1 MNIAQGLKEK
11 NRITGRIAE
20 LEKKIS
26 RNNKFHSNRPPVDNV
41 AELFER
47 LTLEKASLVRLKHQ
61 LAVAN
66 AGISNEL
73 ADLAETKGMIKFLE
87 TLPTGVSGYPVQ
99 THDYTT
105 NRVIDSDYT
114 IEYSLDQKNVDN
126 LIQSYRSLAEKLQDQ
141 IDNYNA
147 TTFVK

>member
-11 NRITGRIAE
+11 NRIAGRIAE

-47 LTLEKASLVRLKHQ
+47 LTLEKSSLIRLKHQ

>member
-11 NRITGRIAE
+11 NRIAGRIAE
-20 LEKKIS
+20 LEKKIVK
-26 RNNKFHSNRPPVDNV
+26 NNKFHSNRPPVDDVN
-41 AELFER
+41 ELFKR
-47 LTLEKASLVRLKHQ
+47 LTLEKASLVRLKEQ

-87 TLPTGVSGYPVQ
+87 SLPTGVSGYPVQ
-99 THDYTT
+99 THDYAT
-105 NRVIDSDYT
+105 NRLIDSEYT
-114 IEYSLDQKNVDN
+114 IEYTLDQKRIDN
-126 LIQSYRSLAEKLQDQ
+126 LIGSYRDLAESLQDK

-147 TTFVK
+147 TTELK